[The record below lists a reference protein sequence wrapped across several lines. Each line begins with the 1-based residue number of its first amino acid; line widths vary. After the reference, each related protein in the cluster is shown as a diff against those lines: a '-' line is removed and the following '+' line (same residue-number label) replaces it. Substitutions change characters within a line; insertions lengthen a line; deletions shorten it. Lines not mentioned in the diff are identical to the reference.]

1 MASYK
6 ILSDRLTVGKQGQI
20 IDEAQLEGANI
31 SALVEGG
38 HIAPVANKTKEEV
51 QESKDK

>member
-6 ILSDRLTVGKQGQI
+6 ILSNRLTVGKQGQI
-20 IDEAQLEGANI
+20 IDEALLADANI
-31 SALVEGG
+31 KALVEGG
-38 HIAPVANKTKEEV
+38 HIEPVSAKVKEEV